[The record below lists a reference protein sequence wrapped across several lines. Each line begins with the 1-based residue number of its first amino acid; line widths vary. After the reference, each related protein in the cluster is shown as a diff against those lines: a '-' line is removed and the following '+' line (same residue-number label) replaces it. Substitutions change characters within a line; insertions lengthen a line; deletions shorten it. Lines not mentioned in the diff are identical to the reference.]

1 MCVCDLLVSHPVAFS
16 FTSKCLQILDQ
27 QKKAKMEEGD
37 TAALLSASELSF
49 GATGFEDD
57 NDDKSIEL
65 GLTSRRKASTKMTA
79 KLSVV

>member
-1 MCVCDLLVSHPVAFS
+1 
-16 FTSKCLQILDQ
+16 
-27 QKKAKMEEGD
+27 MEEGD